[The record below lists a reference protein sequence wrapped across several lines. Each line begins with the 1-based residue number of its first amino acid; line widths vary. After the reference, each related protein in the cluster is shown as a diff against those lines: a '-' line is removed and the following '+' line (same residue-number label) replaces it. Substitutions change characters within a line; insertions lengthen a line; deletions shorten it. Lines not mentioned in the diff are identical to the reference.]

1 MALPLSRPVPGC
13 TAGLVL
19 AGGQSLRMGRNKA
32 LLPVTEQQTLLQ
44 FMQRQLQAA
53 GCASVLISGAAV
65 GGLPDRLPHAGPLA
79 GIDAALH
86 VLADQPAITQL
97 LVVPVDMPALSPALL
112 AELIAAGDGVCAVHF
127 VGDSPL
133 PLLLPS
139 SAAVRAVVASE
150 LQPAARRSLRDVLA
164 MLPTRSLPP
173 PTDAAVVFAN
183 FKTPE
188 DWLHWQQHWLQ
199 QGKGGM
205 S

>member
-1 MALPLSRPVPGC
+1 MALPLSRTMPGG

-53 GCASVLISGAAV
+53 GCAPVLISGAAV
-65 GGLPDRLPHAGPLA
+65 GGLPDRLPQAGPLA

-86 VLADQPAITQL
+86 VLADQPDITQL

-112 AELIAAGDGVCAVHF
+112 AEFIAAGDGMTAVRF

-133 PLLLPS
+133 PLLLPNS
-139 SAAVRAVVASE
+139 TAVRAVVAGE

-164 MLPTRSLPP
+164 KLPSRCLPLPP
-173 PTDAAVVFAN
+173 DVATAFAN
-183 FKTPE
+183 LNTPA

-199 QGKGGM
+199 QSKGDV